1 MCCLCIWLAA
11 SAMLTSQCITPSAL
25 PNHAQIAGIL
35 RGRANADAAGD
46 GHCSTVLSV
55 DATVETGIQLIAS
68 GGHAGDG
75 TVKIWAREA
84 VGEEDAMEGPTAM
97 ET

>member
-1 MCCLCIWLAA
+1 
-11 SAMLTSQCITPSAL
+11 MLTSQCITPSAL
-25 PNHAQIAGIL
+25 PNHTQIAGIL

-84 VGEEDAMEGPTAM
+84 LGEEDAMEGPTAM